1 MSGDAR
7 NSSPVYGGGAE
18 RSEAEGPSH
27 TKAEHGPPHDD
38 ASRAD
43 SSPAGKGVLERFR
56 ALIRHSLAAR
66 LLTIAIVSVL
76 SLVAMGWIA
85 HTQFQRQLLRLLIDP
100 EIQAVADNLV
110 GNAGPGLSGDIAL
123 RDLPYDPRYLRPLS
137 GRYFQVARI
146 QDDGSLDVQVISPSL
161 FDVSIPLDPEL
172 EAELTAPEA
181 PRRARFI
188 DIPGPDDEPLRVVA
202 RVEEIPQLEGR
213 YLFLVGVAP
222 RAILAPAATLVG
234 ISFAIFLGFCALMV
248 AAVTVLQIR
257 VGLEPLRELKR
268 DIADV
273 RRGEQ
278 ERLKGDYPA
287 ELQPVTHELNALV
300 DHNREVVERARRH
313 VGNLAHA
320 LKTPIA
326 VLKNAAAEGKG
337 EDAVM
342 KTSIDEMEKFV
353 ERQLRRARVAARA
366 ESRAGATIAY
376 RTAVLQNLE
385 DLVFMMEQKYDHE
398 KAIDISIE
406 AEGDVTFR
414 GEREDLL
421 EMVANLIDNACK
433 YGKSQ
438 VIVRLLPPFG
448 DDGLM
453 EVVVEDD
460 GPGLSGEDLAKV
472 MARGARLDE
481 AAPGQGLGLSILKET
496 VDLYAGELLFERGE
510 LGGLKARLRLPAT
523 D

>member
-1 MSGDAR
+1 MSEYRQPAPSPALASAHKDA
-7 NSSPVYGGGAE
+7 GGTAE
-18 RSEAEGPSH
+18 RP
-27 TKAEHGPPHDD
+27 
-38 ASRAD
+38 SRAA
-43 SSPAGKGVLERFR
+43 AGEGAGGPYFQGFR
-56 ALIRHSLAAR
+56 GLIRRSLAAR

-76 SLVAMGWIA
+76 SLVAMGVIA
-85 HTQFQRQLLRLLIDP
+85 HAQFQRQLLRLLIDP

-110 GNAGPGLSGDIAL
+110 GNAGPGLSEDISL
-123 RDLPYDPRYLRPLS
+123 QDLPYDPRYLQPLS
-137 GRYFQVARI
+137 GRYFQIARI
-146 QDDGSLDVQVISPSL
+146 REDGSLDVQVISPSL
-161 FDVSIPLDPEL
+161 FDVSIPLEPEL
-172 EAELTAPEA
+172 QAQLVAQDA
-181 PRRARFI
+181 PRQARFL
-188 DIPGPDDEPLRVVA
+188 DIAGPDDEPLRIVA
-202 RVEEIPQLEGR
+202 RVEQIPQLEGR
-213 YLFLVGVAP
+213 YLFMVGVAP
-222 RAILAPAATLVG
+222 RAIIAPAANLVG
-234 ISFAIFLGFCALMV
+234 VSFAVFLAFCAIMV

-257 VGLEPLRELKR
+257 VGLEPLSELRR
-268 DIADV
+268 DIAEV
-273 RRGEQ
+273 RKGEHDRLRGE
-278 ERLKGDYPA
+278 YPA
-287 ELQPVTHELNALV
+287 ELQPVTQELNALV

-326 VLKNAAAEGKG
+326 VLKNAAAEGKA

-342 KTSIDEMEKFV
+342 KQSIDEMESFV

-366 ESRAGATIAY
+366 EARAGATIAY
-376 RTAVLQNLE
+376 RTPVLQNLE

-438 VIVRLLPPFG
+438 VVVRLLPPFG
-448 DDGLM
+448 GDGLL
-453 EVVVEDD
+453 EIVVEDD
-460 GPGLSGEDLAKV
+460 GPGLSEADIAKV

-496 VDLYAGELLFERGE
+496 VDLYAGELLFEPGD